1 MARENVHIL
10 DDEMTENIYNMFNTK
25 DEGSIRLALDIINNV
40 DLRDKET
47 CTRLQSLIHNSP
59 YLRFAYFEDQLNNKL
74 VISFSYDD
82 SKLYVDSQILEDEK
96 FYGKA

>member
-10 DDEMTENIYNMFNTK
+10 DDEMTENIHNMLGSK
-25 DEGSIRLALDIINNV
+25 DEGTIRLALDIINNT

-47 CTRLQSLIHNSP
+47 CTRLQWLIHSSP
-59 YLRFAYFEDQLNNKL
+59 YLRFAYFEDKTNGNL

-82 SKLYVDSQILEDEK
+82 GKLYVDSQILEETMY
-96 FYGKA
+96 YGKA